1 MEKLEQVIRLGR
13 YEEAR
18 SRILTGEDG
27 NADGLAVLLELRD
40 WLRLKEYGKAQKLL
54 EQDGDLIAGYLD
66 VSEAR
71 AAIEAFDLEDESKI
85 TAYLDDPHLG
95 AEAWAAL
102 GLVHIRSGNRE
113 GARQAFD
120 TALLADPGHYRVRTN
135 LANLTLEAGQ
145 TDEAIRM
152 YEGVL
157 KLNPEY
163 ALAHHNLGAA
173 YRKKGQIDRSVY
185 HIKRG
190 QRLQMRPVAR
200 PPRSMVPGSSAPLP
214 LPERRPF
221 LGRFGSRWWLWLMV
235 IVVVY
240 LLLAR
245 QP

>member
-1 MEKLEQVIRLGR
+1 MEELDQVIRSGR
-13 YEEAR
+13 YEEVR
-18 SRILTGEDG
+18 SRILAGEEGD
-27 NADGLAVLLELRD
+27 ADGLAVLLELRD

-66 VSEAR
+66 VTQAK
-71 AAIEAFDLEDESKI
+71 AAIEAFDQEDESKI
-85 TAYLDDPHLG
+85 AAYLDHPHLG

-102 GLVHIRSGNRE
+102 GLVRIRGGNRE
-113 GARQAFD
+113 EARKAFD
-120 TALLADPGHYRVRTN
+120 TALLADPGHYRVKTN

-152 YEGVL
+152 YEEVL

-163 ALAHHNLGAA
+163 PLAHHNLGAA
-173 YRKKGQIDRSVY
+173 YRKKGQIDKSVY

-190 QRLQMRPVAR
+190 QRLQMRPATR
-200 PPRSMVPGSSAPLP
+200 PPRSVVPGAAAPLP

-221 LGRFGSRWWLWLMV
+221 LGSFGNRWWIWLLV

-240 LLLAR
+240 WLLNR

>member
-1 MEKLEQVIRLGR
+1 MEELDQVIRSGR

-18 SRILTGEDG
+18 SRILAGEEG

-40 WLRLKEYGKAQKLL
+40 WLRLKEYGRAQKLL

-66 VSEAR
+66 VSQAK
-71 AAIEAFDLEDESKI
+71 AAVEAFEMEDES
-85 TAYLDDPHLG
+85 TLVSYLDDPHFG

-102 GLVHIRSGNRE
+102 GLVRIRRGNWQEARE
-113 GARQAFD
+113 AFD
-120 TALLADPGHYRVRTN
+120 SALQRDPGHYRVMTN
-135 LANLTLEAGQ
+135 LANMTLEAGQ

-152 YEGVL
+152 YEEVL

-173 YRKKGQIDRSVY
+173 YRKKGQIDKLVY

-190 QRLQMRPVAR
+190 QRLQMRPAAR
-200 PPRSMVPGSSAPLP
+200 PPRSIVPGSSAPLP
-214 LPERRPF
+214 VPERRPF
-221 LGRFGSRWWLWLMV
+221 LGSFGSRWWLWLLV
-235 IVVVY
+235 GVLVY
-240 LLLAR
+240 LLLNR

>member
-1 MEKLEQVIRLGR
+1 MEELDQVIRSGH

-18 SRILTGEDG
+18 NRILAGEEGD
-27 NADGLAVLLELRD
+27 ADGLAVLLELRD
-40 WLRLKEYGKAQKLL
+40 WMRLKEYGKAQKLL

-66 VSEAR
+66 VPQAK
-71 AAIEAFDLEDESKI
+71 AAIEAFDTEDESRI
-85 TAYLDDPHLG
+85 VSYLEDPHLS

-102 GLVHIRSGNRE
+102 GLVRIRNGNRQE
-113 GARQAFD
+113 AQEAFD
-120 TALLADPGHYRVRTN
+120 MALKLDPGHYRVKTN
-135 LANLTLEAGQ
+135 LANMTLEAGQ

-152 YEGVL
+152 YEEVL

-173 YRKKGQIDRSVY
+173 YRKKGQIDKSVY

-190 QRLQMRPVAR
+190 QRLQMQPATR
-200 PPRSMVPGSSAPLP
+200 PPRVAPGVSAPP
-214 LPERRPF
+214 PMPERRPL
-221 LGRFGSRWWLWLMV
+221 LGRFGSRWWWWLLV

-240 LLLAR
+240 WLLNR

>member
-1 MEKLEQVIRLGR
+1 MEELDQVIRLGR

-18 SRILTGEDG
+18 SRILAGEEG

-54 EQDGDLIAGYLD
+54 EQDGDLIAAYLD
-66 VSEAR
+66 PALAR
-71 AAIEAFDLEDESKI
+71 AAIEAFDTEDENQIS
-85 TAYLDDPHLG
+85 AYLDDPHLG

-102 GLVHIRSGNRE
+102 GLIHIRRGNRE
-113 GARQAFD
+113 EARRAFD
-120 TALLADPGHYRVRTN
+120 RALEADPRHYRVKTN
-135 LANLTLEAGQ
+135 LANMTLEAGQ

-152 YEGVL
+152 YEEVL
-157 KLNPEY
+157 KLNPDY

-173 YRKKGQIDRSVY
+173 YRKKGQIDKSVY

-190 QRLQMRPVAR
+190 QRLQMQPAAR
-200 PPRSMVPGSSAPLP
+200 PSRSFVPGTAAPP
-214 LPERRPF
+214 MPERRPF
-221 LGRFGSRWWLWLMV
+221 LGRFGNRWWIWLLL

-240 LLLAR
+240 LILNR

>member
-1 MEKLEQVIRLGR
+1 MEELDQLIRAGR

-18 SRILTGEDG
+18 SRILAGEEG

-54 EQDGDLIAGYLD
+54 EQDGDLVAGYLD
-66 VSEAR
+66 VSEAKV
-71 AAIEAFDLEDESKI
+71 AIEAFDSEDESKI
-85 TAYLDDPHLG
+85 TAYLDHPHLG

-102 GLVHIRSGNRE
+102 GLAYIRRDDRE
-113 GARQAFD
+113 RAKQAFEA
-120 TALLADPGHYRVRTN
+120 ALQADPRHFRVKTN
-135 LANLTLEAGQ
+135 LANLSLEAGL

-152 YEGVL
+152 YEEVL

-173 YRKKGQIDRSVY
+173 YRKKGQIDKSVY

-190 QRLQMRPVAR
+190 QRLQMRPAAR
-200 PPRSMVPGSSAPLP
+200 PPRPIVPGATPLP
-214 LPERRPF
+214 MPERRPF
-221 LGRFGSRWWLWLMV
+221 LGSFGNRWWLWLLV

-240 LLLAR
+240 LLLNR

>member
-1 MEKLEQVIRLGR
+1 MEELDQLIRLGR

-18 SRILTGEDG
+18 SRILAGEEGD
-27 NADGLAVLLELRD
+27 ADGLAVLLELRD
-40 WLRLKEYGKAQKLL
+40 WLRLKEYGRAQKLL

-66 VSEAR
+66 VAQAR
-71 AAIEAFDLEDESKI
+71 VAIEAFDQEDEGRI
-85 TAYLDDPHLG
+85 TAYLEDPHLG

-102 GLVHIRSGNRE
+102 GLVQIRSGRRE
-113 GARQAFD
+113 EARQAFEA
-120 TALLADPGHYRVRTN
+120 ALKADPRHYRVRTN

-152 YEGVL
+152 YEEVL
-157 KLNPEY
+157 KLNPDY

-173 YRKKGQIDRSVY
+173 YRKKGLIDKSVY

-190 QRLQMRPVAR
+190 QRLQMQPAAR
-200 PPRSMVPGSSAPLP
+200 PPRSTGTGPSAPLP

-221 LGRFGSRWWLWLMV
+221 LGSLGNRWWLWLLA

-240 LLLAR
+240 WLLSR

>member
-1 MEKLEQVIRLGR
+1 MEELNQVIRSGR

-18 SRILTGEDG
+18 SRILTGEEGD
-27 NADGLAVLLELRD
+27 ADGLAVLLELRD

-66 VSEAR
+66 VPRAK
-71 AAIEAFDLEDESKI
+71 AAIEAFDTEDEGRIVS
-85 TAYLDDPHLG
+85 YLEDPHLS

-102 GLVHIRSGNRE
+102 GLVRIRNGH
-113 GARQAFD
+113 RQEAQEAFEM
-120 TALLADPGHYRVRTN
+120 ALKRDPGHYRAKTN
-135 LANLTLEAGQ
+135 LANMTLEAGQ

-152 YEGVL
+152 YEEVL

-173 YRKKGQIDRSVY
+173 YRKKGQIDKSVY

-190 QRLQMRPVAR
+190 QRLQMQPATR
-200 PPRSMVPGSSAPLP
+200 PPRVAPGASAPP
-214 LPERRPF
+214 PMPERRPL
-221 LGRFGSRWWLWLMV
+221 LGRFGSRWWWWLLV

-240 LLLAR
+240 WLLNR

>member
-1 MEKLEQVIRLGR
+1 MEELDQVIRSGR

-18 SRILTGEDG
+18 SRILSGEEG

-54 EQDGDLIAGYLD
+54 EQDGDSIAGYLD
-66 VSEAR
+66 VSQAK
-71 AAIEAFDLEDESKI
+71 AAIEAFDMEDESTI
-85 TAYLDDPHLG
+85 ASYLEDAHLG

-102 GLVHIRSGNRE
+102 GLVRIRSGNRE
-113 GARQAFD
+113 EAQQAFD
-120 TALLADPGHYRVRTN
+120 TALLRDPGHYRVKTN
-135 LANLTLEAGQ
+135 LANMTLEAGQ
-145 TDEAIRM
+145 TDQAIRM
-152 YEGVL
+152 YEEVL

-173 YRKKGQIDRSVY
+173 YRKKGQIDKSVY

-190 QRLQMRPVAR
+190 QRLQMRPAAR
-200 PPRSMVPGSSAPLP
+200 PPRSIVLGSSAPLP
-214 LPERRPF
+214 MPERRPF
-221 LGRFGSRWWLWLMV
+221 LGSFGNRWWLWLIV

-240 LLLAR
+240 LLLNR